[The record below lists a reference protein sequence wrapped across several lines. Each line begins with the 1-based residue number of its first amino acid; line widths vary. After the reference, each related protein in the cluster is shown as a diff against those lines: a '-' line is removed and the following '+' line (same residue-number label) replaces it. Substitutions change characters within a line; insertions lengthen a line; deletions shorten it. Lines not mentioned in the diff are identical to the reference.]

1 MRRPAEACSTP
12 SAGSYIISRG
22 GRGEAESAA
31 NIIDL
36 AMHSR
41 RFGSGLVDFEGS
53 RFENGF
59 VNESEVGRSESSD
72 ASVPEDNFNKTL
84 PEA

>member
-1 MRRPAEACSTP
+1 
-12 SAGSYIISRG
+12 
-22 GRGEAESAA
+22 
-31 NIIDL
+31 
-36 AMHSR
+36 MHSR